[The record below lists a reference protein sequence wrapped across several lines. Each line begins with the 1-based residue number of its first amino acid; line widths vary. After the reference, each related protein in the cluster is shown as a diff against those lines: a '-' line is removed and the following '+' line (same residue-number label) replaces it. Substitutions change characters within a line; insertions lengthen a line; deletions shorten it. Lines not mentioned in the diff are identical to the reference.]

1 MNVLHI
7 STCDLRGG
15 AARAAWRL
23 HEGLRA
29 AGTHSRMLVHDRAS
43 ADETVAAISA
53 ADSPG
58 RAKIRRVLE
67 RMERQCIHQRRR
79 PVSNTYFSLPAP
91 DLDLSAHPW
100 VRAADVIHL
109 HWVAG
114 MLAPGGVAAL
124 RSLKKPVVWTL
135 HDQRAFTGGCHF
147 SAGCHGYEKD
157 CAACPQLTEDPNGL
171 TRAVLAD
178 AIATLPGC
186 DITVVCPSRWLAD
199 CARRSAVFS
208 GARVE
213 VIPYGLDT
221 RVFRP
226 YGKAEART
234 ALDLDPD
241 AVCFLF
247 GADRCSEQRK
257 GFGKMA
263 EAIGAALKDAEFRE
277 SVRTGRI
284 AFVSFGEVG
293 RQFAELPV
301 PIRCL
306 ERVDSDATLAT
317 ICSAAD
323 ALLFTSLEDN
333 LPNVLFEAMCC
344 GTPTLAFDV
353 GGVPDIV
360 THETTGLL
368 VPPGDCAKFAASMRR
383 LASDPGL
390 RGHLHRN
397 CAESVPARFDLGIQA
412 SRYLALYRSIT
423 SDGSAMQSATLP
435 ATAPVLGFGREF
447 ADVFSRFAFQSERNW
462 LRKLLACPASR
473 RSKRNNPHTT
483 ANQ

>member
-15 AARAAWRL
+15 AARSAWRL

-29 AGTHSRMLVHDRAS
+29 AGAHSRMLVQDRAS
-43 ADETVAAISA
+43 ADENVAAISA

-58 RAKIRRVLE
+58 RADTRRVLE
-67 RMERQCIHQRRR
+67 RMERQCIHQRRT
-79 PVSNTYFSLPAP
+79 PISNTYFSLPAP
-91 DLDLSAHPW
+91 DLDLSVHPW
-100 VRAADVIHL
+100 VQAADIINL

-114 MLAPGGVAAL
+114 MLAPRGVAAL
-124 RSLKKPVVWTL
+124 RALKKPIVWTL

-147 SAGCHGYEKD
+147 SAGCHGYERD
-157 CAACPQLTEDPNGL
+157 CNVCPQLTEDPNGL
-171 TRAVLAD
+171 TRTVLAD
-178 AIATLPGC
+178 ALATLPGC

-199 CARRSAVFS
+199 CARRSTVFS
-208 GARVE
+208 GTRVE

-221 RVFRP
+221 RVFHPRE
-226 YGKAEART
+226 KAEARA

-241 AVCFLF
+241 AVVFLF

-263 EAIGAALKDAEFRE
+263 EAIRAALDDVEFRE
-277 SVRTGRI
+277 GVHSGRI

-317 ICSAAD
+317 IYSAAD
-323 ALLFTSLEDN
+323 VLLFTSLEDN

-344 GTPTLAFDV
+344 GTPALAFDI

-360 THETTGLL
+360 THENTGLL
-368 VPPGDCAKFAASMRR
+368 VPPGDCENFAAAMRR
-383 LASDPGL
+383 LAGDRAL
-390 RGHLHRN
+390 REELHRN
-397 CAESVPARFDLGIQA
+397 CAESVPANFELGLQA
-412 SRYLALYRSIT
+412 SRYLALYRSL
-423 SDGSAMQSATLP
+423 ATGGNATPAAALP
-435 ATAPVLGFGREF
+435 ATAPVLGFGARF
-447 ADVFSRFAFQSERNW
+447 ANLFARFAFQSERKW
-462 LRKLLACPASR
+462 LRKLRAWRACKS
-473 RSKRNNPHTT
+473 T
-483 ANQ
+483 AAKQ

>member
-15 AARAAWRL
+15 AARSAWRL

-29 AGTHSRMLVHDRAS
+29 AGAQSRMLVQDRAS
-43 ADETVAAISA
+43 ADENVAAISA
-53 ADSPG
+53 ADHQG
-58 RAKIRRVLE
+58 RADTRRVLE
-67 RMERQCIHQRRR
+67 RMERQCIHQRRT
-79 PVSNTYFSLPAP
+79 PISNTYFSLPAP

-100 VRAADVIHL
+100 MRAADIIHL

-114 MLAPGGVAAL
+114 MLAPRGVAAL
-124 RSLKKPVVWTL
+124 RKLRKPIVWTL

-147 SAGCHGYEKD
+147 SAGCHGYEHN
-157 CAACPQLTEDPNGL
+157 CAACPQLTEDPNGF
-171 TRAVLAD
+171 TRSVLAD
-178 AIATLPGC
+178 ALATLPGC

-208 GARVE
+208 GTRVE
-213 VIPYGLDT
+213 VIPSGLDT

-226 YGKAEART
+226 REKAEARA

-241 AVCFLF
+241 AVCLLF

-263 EAIGAALKDAEFRE
+263 EAIRAALDDPEFRE
-277 SVRTGRI
+277 GVHTGRI

-301 PIRCL
+301 PIRRL
-306 ERVDSDATLAT
+306 ERVDSDDTLAT
-317 ICSAAD
+317 IYSAAD

-344 GTPTLAFDV
+344 GTPALAFDI

-360 THETTGLL
+360 THEKTGLL
-368 VPPGDCAKFAASMRR
+368 VPAGDCANFAAVMRR
-383 LASDPGL
+383 LAGD
-390 RGHLHRN
+390 RAFREELHRN
-397 CAESVPARFDLGIQA
+397 CTESVPANFELSLQA
-412 SRYLALYRSIT
+412 SRYLALYRSLAAGGDAT
-423 SDGSAMQSATLP
+423 PSGTLP
-435 ATAPVLGFGREF
+435 ATAPVLGFSARF
-447 ADVFSRFAFQSERNW
+447 ADVFARFAFQSERKW
-462 LRKLLACPASR
+462 LRKLRAWRAW
-473 RSKRNNPHTT
+473 KKNPHT
-483 ANQ
+483 AAKQ